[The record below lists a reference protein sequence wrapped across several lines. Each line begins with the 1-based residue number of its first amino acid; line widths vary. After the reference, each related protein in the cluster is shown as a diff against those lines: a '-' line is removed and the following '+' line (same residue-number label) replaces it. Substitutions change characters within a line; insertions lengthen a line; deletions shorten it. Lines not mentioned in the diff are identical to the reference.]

1 MKFPKRAD
9 VKIGKGDNRRG
20 QDKEKPEPDL
30 HSGKVGIVR
39 RYCEDKVLKKG
50 ISIHY
55 DYDVHMKRI
64 STRFNRHLYLVVV
77 MHDLQSGE

>member
-55 DYDVHMKRI
+55 DV
-64 STRFNRHLYLVVV
+64 
-77 MHDLQSGE
+77 

>member
-1 MKFPKRAD
+1 MKSPKRAD
-9 VKIGKGDNRRG
+9 VEIGKGDNRRG

-55 DYDVHMKRI
+55 YDVHMKRI

-77 MHDLQSGE
+77 MNDLQSRE

>member
-9 VKIGKGDNRRG
+9 VEIGKGNNRRG

-39 RYCEDKVLKKG
+39 RYCEDKVLKKEN
-50 ISIHY
+50 SIHY
-55 DYDVHMKRI
+55 NVHMKR
-64 STRFNRHLYLVVV
+64 S
-77 MHDLQSGE
+77 

>member
-55 DYDVHMKRI
+55 DVHMKRI

-77 MHDLQSGE
+77 MNDLQSGE